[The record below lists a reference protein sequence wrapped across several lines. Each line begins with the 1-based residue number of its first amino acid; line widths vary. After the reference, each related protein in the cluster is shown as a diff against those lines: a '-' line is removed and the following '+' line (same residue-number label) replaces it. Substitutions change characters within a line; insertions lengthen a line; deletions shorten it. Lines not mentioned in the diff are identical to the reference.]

1 MYRRY
6 HQIADMVFYVFA
18 ALFSGISLIRDCV
31 VELWG
36 VALINPF
43 MMRFIFIMDWVI
55 LPVLALM
62 TLFLEFKDNRKER
75 MFAIFGLLLLLTFQ
89 LDFDYLVFMD
99 PDMFINHLIH
109 GSSFERGIWVYFNA
123 GTCRWGLACLIVAAK
138 GKDFGKIA
146 WIYVISQTALM
157 LVITALAL
165 TGVIPDMVFAE
176 VGRPERHAL
185 GLHYPLNYV
194 ANWFSIALVYCYLR
208 KGILKIWE
216 YAGLIALLGIS
227 VFVCKAQTTSV
238 LFFVLITG
246 TFIRQMGWGRKLWR
260 REVILKCLQYSFL
273 FFAAFMILASLF
285 YVPPIS
291 TALGRIR
298 SLNTFL
304 SRFAFGRT
312 GLMEYFPTLLGVEY
326 PISTWTGTTANEDY
340 FFIDCSYIYELL
352 HCGVLVYPLMMAL
365 LWYIPHRLYK
375 KRQGYALCILALFAC
390 ICAMEHHLADAS
402 FNIFWFMVFARLD
415 DADQPRDVAALSSS
429 SKSTS

>member
-6 HQIADMVFYVFA
+6 HQIADILFYVFVVS
-18 ALFSGISLIRDCV
+18 FPGISLIRDCV
-31 VELWG
+31 VEMSRA
-36 VALINPF
+36 VLINPF
-43 MMRFIFIMDWVI
+43 MMRFIFYMDWFF
-55 LPVLALM
+55 LPILALM
-62 TLFLEFKDNRKER
+62 SLLLEFKDNRKHLIY
-75 MFAIFGLLLLLTFQ
+75 AVIGLYLLLIYQ
-89 LDFDYLVFMD
+89 LNYDYRLFVSNELFV
-99 PDMFINHLIH
+99 NHIFN
-109 GSSFERGIWVYFNA
+109 GSSFERGLWVYFNA
-123 GTCRWGLACLIVAAK
+123 GTCRWGLACLVVAAK
-138 GKDFGKIA
+138 GRDFRKIA
-146 WIYVISQTALM
+146 WVYVISQTLLM
-157 LVITALAL
+157 LMITSLAL

-176 VGRPERHAL
+176 VGRPGRHSL

-216 YAGLIALLGIS
+216 YAGLIALLAIS

-238 LFFVLITG
+238 LFFVLIVG
-246 TFIRQMGWGRKLWR
+246 TFIRQMGWGKKLWR
-260 REVILKCLQYSFL
+260 REVLLKCLQYSFL
-273 FFAAFMILASLF
+273 FFAAFMILASLL

-291 TALGRIR
+291 TALGSIR
-298 SLNTFL
+298 SLSTFF

-312 GLMEYFPTLLGVEY
+312 GLMEYFPTLFGVEY
-326 PISTWTGTTANEDY
+326 PISTWTGTVANEDY

-402 FNIFWFMVFARLD
+402 FNIFWLMVFARLD
-415 DADQPRDVAALSSS
+415 DADQPRAVAALSSS